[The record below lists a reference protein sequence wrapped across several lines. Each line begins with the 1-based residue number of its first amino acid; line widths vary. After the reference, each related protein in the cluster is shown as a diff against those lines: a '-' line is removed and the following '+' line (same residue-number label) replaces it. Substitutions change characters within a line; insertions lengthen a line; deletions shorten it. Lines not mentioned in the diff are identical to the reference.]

1 MEFASG
7 LEHALAIKVYFKLQ
21 VFFQIWLTLKHPD
34 LALCL
39 TQVFN

>member
-21 VFFQIWLTLKHPD
+21 VFFQIFDFVIKFS
-34 LALCL
+34 
-39 TQVFN
+39 QVG